1 MAIERDRL
9 ERRLKRVGVGHDQRA
24 DGVCSR
30 LVPRALCSS
39 PGLGCFRQADKKKRE
54 QRNSRQ
60 RGAKPAQA
68 KCPPPAIQR
77 HRTGIAPQGERD
89 GRTAGRAG
97 LFLLGIIQKVR
108 WLAGCSSQAE
118 CLGRRLV
125 LLRWDKGGRRRSHQ
139 RPVQRS
145 TAALCWSRLS
155 TRLDDERSTREAGAT
170 WRLERVRRSC
180 HVSASMKKSRC
191 KRDSERRN
199 AGQPLDAAAR
209 PPPWASP

>member
-9 ERRLKRVGVGHDQRA
+9 ERRRKRVGVGHDQRA

-77 HRTGIAPQGERD
+77 HRTGMAPQGERD

-97 LFLLGIIQKVR
+97 LFLLGITQKVR

-125 LLRWDKGGRRRSHQ
+125 LLRWDKGGRHRSHHGQSSAQQ
-139 RPVQRS
+139 RPSAGLDCQRGRMMSVQRGR
-145 TAALCWSRLS
+145 LVQRGDSREC
-155 TRLDDERSTREAGAT
+155 DD
-170 WRLERVRRSC
+170 
-180 HVSASMKKSRC
+180 HVMSAR
-191 KRDSERRN
+191 
-199 AGQPLDAAAR
+199 A
-209 PPPWASP
+209 